1 MYVASILFFSREVSE
16 LAGKHRKEKIERA
29 LTKRQVSR
37 WEKQKKQARIIQICV
52 AVIVI
57 AAAGLIG
64 AGIYLEQVVPGQKI
78 VIKVNE
84 ATFSLDYYT
93 KMLDIIT
100 QNATKGQISAYTD
113 TAAQAIEESEIVR
126 QKAADAGVSATD
138 DEIKKAIETGK
149 LPDNVVGS
157 DLARTRVLTTNYAEK
172 VCVPKQPKSVQNA
185 QVEAMFLDSK
195 AMVNDRKQKLALGE
209 NFTKMAAQFSMEPI
223 TKGASGYLG
232 WIPKG
237 YEMYAIPELADSVL
251 KDVIFTLTPNTLS
264 DPIYDPSIERS
275 YGFWVLQLLE
285 KDDAKGYHGRGI
297 LVPTQEQADDLR
309 AQLLN
314 GANWDDLAKKY
325 SQAPGKDSGADLGW
339 LQPGTDKSM
348 LVRLLAGQ
356 EPNKISDAL
365 RDDTV
370 KTKGGYWLIQ
380 VIDLQDR
387 PLPVKVYQAL
397 SEQCLE
403 EWVQGLVKDAKIENL
418 LDSTQKDLAAQ
429 KVSKTRSK

>member
-29 LTKRQVSR
+29 PTKRQVSR

-57 AAAGLIG
+57 VAAGLIAG
-64 AGIYLEQVVPGQKI
+64 GIYWEQVMPGQKI
-78 VIKVNE
+78 VIKVND
-84 ATFSLDYYT
+84 ASFDLDYYT

-100 QNATKGQISAYTD
+100 QNATKGQLSSYTD
-113 TAAQAIEESEIVR
+113 IAAQAVEESELVR
-126 QKAADAGVSATD
+126 EKAADVGVSATD
-138 DEIKKAIETGK
+138 DEVKKAVETGS

-172 VCVPKQPKSVQNA
+172 VCLPKQPQSVQTA
-185 QVEAMFLDSK
+185 EVEAMFLESK
-195 AMVNDRKQKLALGE
+195 AMVNDTKQKLALGE
-209 NFTKMAAQFSMEPI
+209 NFTKMAAQFSIEPV
-223 TKGASGYLG
+223 TKSANGYLG

-237 YEMYAIPELADSVL
+237 YEVYALPNLSDSVL
-251 KDVIFTLTPNTLS
+251 KDVIFTLPPKTLS
-264 DPIYDPSIERS
+264 DPIYDPSVEKPF
-275 YGFWVLQLLE
+275 GFWVLQLLE

-297 LVPTQEQADDLR
+297 LLPGQEQADDIR

-314 GANWDDLAKKY
+314 GADWDDLAKKY

-339 LQPGTDKSM
+339 MQPGTDKTM
-348 LVRLLAGQ
+348 LVRLLAAQ
-356 EPNKISDAL
+356 EPNKISDVL

-380 VIDLQDR
+380 VLDLQDR
-387 PLPVKVYQAL
+387 PLPASVYQAL
-397 SEQCLE
+397 SESCLD
-403 EWVQGLVKDAKIENL
+403 EWVKGLVKDAKIENL
-418 LDSTQKDLAAQ
+418 LDSSQKDLAVQ